1 VDEIEGQAV
10 GPAIGTL
17 QSEMS
22 LIREAVL
29 LVASG
34 GSSRVT
40 VAGLRFGEALLAPAR
55 ILAAEHGVRIQPQWW
70 PDDEGASVA
79 VERAALP
86 G

>member
-1 VDEIEGQAV
+1 MG
-10 GPAIGTL
+10 
-17 QSEMS
+17 

-40 VAGLRFGEALLAPAR
+40 VAGLRFGEALLGPAR
-55 ILAAEHGVRIQPQWW
+55 SLAAQHGVHIQPQWW
-70 PDDEGASVA
+70 PEDEGASVV